1 MPEIMAKK
9 KRKLHTTNNDE
20 QQKNVKCTDL
30 GSMPNFLPVFPDGE
44 LEETMQDHSE
54 GLR

>member
-9 KRKLHTTNNDE
+9 KRKLHTTNDE
-20 QQKNVKCTDL
+20 QQKNVKCADL
-30 GSMPNFLPVFPDGE
+30 GGMRNFLPEFPDGE

>member
-9 KRKLHTTNNDE
+9 KRKLHTTNDE

-30 GSMPNFLPVFPDGE
+30 GSVPNFLPVFPDGE